1 MKNNIEKVYGKLPK
15 KKLGLKKHKVDLGI
29 VDELVA
35 IKNGAYQGGMDTANK
50 VVDIAIKVN
59 NTLNNLTDDVRYY
72 NTYKAITYED
82 LGRQIEYVQELMD
95 KATAAADELGVDVES
110 LDGFQ
115 EAKEFVIDA
124 KSITNSILTHTL
136 EFDI

>member
-1 MKNNIEKVYGKLPK
+1 MKNNIQKVYSKLPK
-15 KKLGLKKHKVDLGI
+15 KKLGLKKHKIDLGI
-29 VDELVA
+29 VDDLKT
-35 IKNGAYQGGMDTANK
+35 IKNGAYQGTLDTANK

-59 NTLNNLTDDVRYY
+59 NILNNVTDDVRYY
-72 NTYKAITYED
+72 NDYKKIAYED
-82 LGRQIEYVQELMD
+82 LGSQIGYVQELMD
-95 KATAAADELGVDVES
+95 KATAAADELGIDVES

-124 KSITNSILTHTL
+124 KSVSGYMLTNSL

>member
-15 KKLGLKKHKVDLGI
+15 KKVDLKKHKVDLGI
-29 VDELVA
+29 VDDLVA
-35 IKNGAYQGGMDTANK
+35 IKNGAYQSGLDTARE

-59 NTLNNLTDDVRYY
+59 TTLNNLTDDVRYY
-72 NTYKAITYED
+72 NKYKAITYED
-82 LGRQIEYVQELMD
+82 IGRQIEYVQELMD

-124 KSITNSILTHTL
+124 KSITNSMLTHTL

>member
-15 KKLGLKKHKVDLGI
+15 KKVDLKKHKVDLGI
-29 VDELVA
+29 VDDLVA
-35 IKNGAYQGGMDTANK
+35 IKNGAYQSGLDTARE

-59 NTLNNLTDDVRYY
+59 TTLNNLTDDVRYY
-72 NTYKAITYED
+72 NKYKAITYED
-82 LGRQIEYVQELMD
+82 IGRQIEYVQELMD

-124 KSITNSILTHTL
+124 KSVTNSMLTHTL

>member
-29 VDELVA
+29 VDELVD
-35 IKNGAYQGGMDTANK
+35 IKNGAYQGGMDTARK

-72 NTYKAITYED
+72 NTYMSITYDD

-95 KATAAADELGVDVES
+95 KATTAADELGVDVES

-124 KSITNSILTHTL
+124 KSVTNSMLTHTL

>member
-1 MKNNIEKVYGKLPK
+1 
-15 KKLGLKKHKVDLGI
+15 
-29 VDELVA
+29 
-35 IKNGAYQGGMDTANK
+35 
-50 VVDIAIKVN
+50 
-59 NTLNNLTDDVRYY
+59 
-72 NTYKAITYED
+72 
-82 LGRQIEYVQELMD
+82 MD

-124 KSITNSILTHTL
+124 KSITNSMLTHTL